1 MVCRFLCTLES
12 PPAVLPLRILVALE
26 RVPSGWCALVFGC
39 APRVLVNNSVL
50 PQNVVSFAGRLPMA
64 RFGDHLRFEDLI
76 EPILI
81 SRWVDSEMGPEASVS
96 DVEL

>member
-1 MVCRFLCTLES
+1 MSTCRK
-12 PPAVLPLRILVALE
+12 
-26 RVPSGWCALVFGC
+26 
-39 APRVLVNNSVL
+39 
-50 PQNVVSFAGRLPMA
+50 NVVSFAGRLPMA

-81 SRWVDSEMGPEASVS
+81 SHWVDSEMGPEASVS